1 MACHSATRPVATIR
15 TLRFGSDRVTYYAHT
30 AEDERGNPL
39 PESSGK
45 WQPLNLHLRNVAE
58 CAKKFAEPF
67 GLAKEAELAGLLHDL
82 GKYHPDFQQYLRRGR
97 PRTPH
102 AAAGAAVV
110 AARCIRLANIIAS
123 HHAGLHDWPDLQT
136 KLDALLSEKKARL
149 AEFLRQSQSELGRKP
164 PSVPAPTQVT
174 PAAKELATR
183 LIFSALVDADYL
195 DTEEHF
201 QKSKGQSASETLWPP
216 IAELCA
222 KLEDR
227 MKDLVRQPNASSLNL
242 LRTQISDICAE
253 VGEAQPAG
261 AFALAVPTGG
271 GKTLASARFALR
283 HSAQNGWKRII
294 YVIPYTS
301 IIEQNAGVFADIF
314 GPNAVLEHH
323 SLARWREEDDETP
336 DSLAQKMK
344 RAAENWDAPF
354 IVTTNVQFFES
365 LFSHR
370 PTACR
375 KLHRLMESVIIFD
388 ECQTF
393 PPELLTPTL
402 ECLKAL
408 LAFGK
413 TSVVFCTATQP
424 SLGARP
430 GFAEGFPNVTEI
442 IPAAWRLHERPEFRR
457 TRLCTRRKALSVSD
471 LCQELSQCP
480 RGLVIVNTR
489 QQAWE
494 LYQKVR
500 SEGVFHLSTLMCP
513 AHREVVLNAVRV
525 RLQAKNTRCLV
536 ISTQLVEAGVDL
548 DFPIV
553 YRALGPLD
561 SIIQAAGRCNREG
574 RLRGKG
580 EKPELGEVIVF
591 KPEDHRL
598 PPASTYRRATELASG
613 TDFLPNS
620 LDGNFSPETIR
631 HYFESLYSLTERDKH
646 NLAQLSRDECYRQ
659 IGQKYRWIESDTEPV
674 LTDYSPIGAAWQA
687 VFSAN
692 EFVPPT
698 RQQWRAIG
706 RYCINLP
713 KSQVEDSMKKEPK
726 LKRLGS
732 KLVITQSGSYHPETG
747 YNHFGQVPVDL
758 LIF

>member
-1 MACHSATRPVATIR
+1 MK
-15 TLRFGSDRVTYYAHT
+15 FYAHT
-30 AEDERGNPL
+30 ATL
-39 PESSGK
+39 PDGK
-45 WQPLNLHLRNVAE
+45 LDPDQDHWQPLSEHLRNVAL
-58 CAKKFAEPF
+58 
-67 GLAKEAELAGLLHDL
+67 LAKEYATPLGLPAEAELAGLLHDL
-82 GKYHPDFQQYLRRGR
+82 GKYHPGFQQYLRRGR

-102 AAAGAAVV
+102 AAAGAAII
-110 AARCIRLANIIAS
+110 AARSARVANIVAS
-123 HHAGLHDWPDLQT
+123 HHAGLHDWPELQP
-136 KLDALLSEKKARL
+136 KLAALLSEKKSLL
-149 AEFLRQSQSELGRKP
+149 AEFLRQFQSELGYP
-164 PSVPAPTQVT
+164 PLTVPAPIEAG
-174 PAAKELATR
+174 AAARELATR
-183 LIFSALVDADYL
+183 LVFSALVDADYL
-195 DTEEHF
+195 DTEQHF
-201 QKSKGQSASETLWPP
+201 QKTKGQSVSEPCWPP
-216 IAELCA
+216 VEELCA
-222 KLEDR
+222 KLEQF
-227 MKDLVRQPNASSLNL
+227 MNDLGRQPNVNSLNL
-242 LRTQISDICAE
+242 LRTQISDRCAE
-253 VGEAQPAG
+253 IGKSHAAG

-283 HSAQNGWKRII
+283 HAAQNGWKRII

-314 GPNAVLEHH
+314 GLNAVLEHH
-323 SLARWREEDDETP
+323 SLARWQEEDEEAP
-336 DSLAQKMK
+336 DSLAQQMK
-344 RAAENWDAPF
+344 RSAENWDAPF

-370 PTACR
+370 PAACR
-375 KLHRLMESVIIFD
+375 KLHRLMEAVIIFD

-402 ECLKAL
+402 VCLKAL
-408 LAFGK
+408 LVFGK

-424 SLGARP
+424 SLGERP

-442 IPAAWRLHERPEFRR
+442 IPQEWQLHERPEFRR
-457 TRLCTRRKALSVSD
+457 TRLRTRRKARSVSD
-471 LCQELSQCP
+471 LCQELSQCA

-494 LYQKVR
+494 LFEKVR

-513 AHREVVLNAVRV
+513 AHREIVLSAVRV
-525 RLQAKNTRCLV
+525 RLQAKNARCLV

-548 DFPIV
+548 DFPVV

-574 RLRGKG
+574 RLRGKDDM
-580 EKPELGEVIVF
+580 PQLGEVIVF
-591 KPEDHRL
+591 KLEDHRL
-598 PPASTYRRATELASG
+598 PSASTYRRATDLASG
-613 TDFLPNS
+613 TDFLPDA
-620 LDGNFSPETIR
+620 LEGNFPPETILR
-631 HYFESLYSLTERDKH
+631 YFESLYNLTERDKH
-646 NLAQLSRDECYRQ
+646 NIAQLSHDKCYRQ
-659 IGQKYRWIESDTEPV
+659 IGEKYRWIESDTEPV

-698 RQQWRAIG
+698 RQQWRAIA

-713 KSQVEDSMKKEPK
+713 RSQVEDSLTKEPK
-726 LKRLGS
+726 LRRLRS

>member
-1 MACHSATRPVATIR
+1 VK
-15 TLRFGSDRVTYYAHT
+15 FYAHT
-30 AEDERGNPL
+30 ADGENGEAL
-39 PESSGK
+39 PESTGK
-45 WQPLNLHLRNVAE
+45 WQPLAEHLCNVAAL
-58 CAKKFAEPF
+58 AKKFAAPL
-67 GLAKEAELAGLLHDL
+67 GLPEEAELAGLLHDL

-102 AAAGAAVV
+102 AATGAAVI
-110 AARCIRLANIIAS
+110 AARSVRLANIIAS
-123 HHAGLHDWPDLQT
+123 HHAGMNDWPELQP
-136 KLDALLSEKKARL
+136 KLAALVAEKKSL
-149 AEFLRQSQSELGRKP
+149 FGEFLRHFQSELGCQP
-164 PSVPAPTQVT
+164 PTVPAPIEVG
-174 PAAKELATR
+174 AAARELATR
-183 LIFSALVDADYL
+183 LVFSALVDADYL

-201 QKSKGQSASETLWPP
+201 QKSKGQPVSEPRWPP
-216 IAELCA
+216 VEELCA
-222 KLEDR
+222 KLEHR
-227 MKDLVRQPNASSLNL
+227 MEDLGRQPNARSLNI
-242 LRTQISDICAE
+242 LRTQISDRCAE
-253 VGEAQPAG
+253 VGGSHPAG
-261 AFALAVPTGG
+261 VFTLAVPTGG

-283 HSAQNGWKRII
+283 HATRNACKRII

-323 SLARWREEDDETP
+323 SLARWQEEDDETL
-336 DSLAQKMK
+336 DSVAQQMK
-344 RAAENWDAPF
+344 RASENWEAPF

-370 PTACR
+370 PAACR
-375 KLHRLMESVIIFD
+375 KLHRLMEAVIIFD

-413 TSVVFCTATQP
+413 TSLVFCTATQP
-424 SLGARP
+424 SLGVRP
-430 GFAEGFPNVTEI
+430 GFPEGFPNVTEI
-442 IPAAWRLHERPEFRR
+442 IPPEWRLHDRLEFRR
-457 TRLCTRRKALSVSD
+457 TRLRTRREPRSVSD
-471 LCQELSQCP
+471 LCRELSQCA

-494 LYQKVR
+494 LFQKVR

-513 AHREVVLNAVRV
+513 AHRELVLNAVRV

-548 DFPIV
+548 DFPVV

-574 RLRGKG
+574 RLRG
-580 EKPELGEVIVF
+580 EDDAPQLGEVIVF
-591 KPEDHRL
+591 KLEDHRL

-613 TDFLPNS
+613 TDFLPDA
-620 LDGNFSPETIR
+620 LEGNFSPETIR
-631 HYFESLYSLTERDKH
+631 RYFESLYNLTERDKH
-646 NLAQLSRDECYRQ
+646 NLAQLSHDECYRQ
-659 IGQKYRWIESDTEPV
+659 IGEKYRWIESDTEPV
-674 LTDYSPIGAAWQA
+674 LTDYSPIGASWQA

-713 KSQVEDSMKKEPK
+713 RSQVEDSLTKEPK
-726 LKRLGS
+726 LRRLRS

>member
-1 MACHSATRPVATIR
+1 M
-15 TLRFGSDRVTYYAHT
+15 TYYAHT
-30 AEDERGNPL
+30 AEL
-39 PESSGK
+39 PDGSRDRNEGH
-45 WQPLNLHLRNVAE
+45 WQPLATHLRKVAE
-58 CAKKFAEPF
+58 LAGKFAGPLDL
-67 GLAKEAELAGLLHDL
+67 GNEAELAGLLHDL
-82 GKYHPDFQQYLRRGR
+82 GKYHPGFQQYLRRGR

-102 AAAGAAVV
+102 AAAGAAVIAPRSTRV
-110 AARCIRLANIIAS
+110 ANVVAG
-123 HHAGLHDWPDLQT
+123 HHAGLHDWPELQPR
-136 KLDALLSEKKARL
+136 LVAALAEEKSL
-149 AEFLRQSQSELGRKP
+149 LVEFLRQFQSELGAP
-164 PSVPAPTQVT
+164 PPTVPAPSQVGAT
-174 PAAKELATR
+174 ARELATR
-183 LIFSALVDADYL
+183 LVFSALVDADYL
-195 DTEEHF
+195 DTEHHF
-201 QKSKGQSASETLWPP
+201 QESKGHSVSEPCWLP
-216 IAELCA
+216 IEDLCA
-222 KLEDR
+222 KLEQR
-227 MKDLVRQPNASSLNL
+227 LKDLGRQPNATSLNL
-242 LRTQISDICAE
+242 LRTQISDRCAE
-253 VGEAQPAG
+253 AGESHGAG

-283 HSAQNGWKRII
+283 HAARNAWKRVI

-323 SLARWREEDDETP
+323 SLARWQEEDEEAP
-336 DSLAQKMK
+336 DSLAQQMK
-344 RAAENWDAPF
+344 RSAENWDAPF

-370 PTACR
+370 PAACR
-375 KLHRLMESVIIFD
+375 KLHRLMKAVIIFD

-393 PPELLTPTL
+393 PAELLTPTL

-408 LAFGK
+408 LVFGK

-430 GFAEGFPNVTEI
+430 GFAEGFPNITEI
-442 IPAAWRLHERPEFRR
+442 IPQEWQLHERPEFRR
-457 TRLCTRRKALSVSD
+457 TRLRTRRKPRSLSD
-471 LCQELSQCP
+471 LCQELRQCA

-494 LYQKVR
+494 LFQKVR

-513 AHREVVLNAVRV
+513 AHREIVLNAVRV
-525 RLQAKNTRCLV
+525 RLKANGTRCLV

-548 DFPIV
+548 DFPVV

-574 RLRGKG
+574 RLRGEDDAPK
-580 EKPELGEVIVF
+580 LGEVNVF
-591 KPEDHRL
+591 KLEDHRL
-598 PPASTYRRATELASG
+598 PPASTYRRATELAGS
-613 TDFLPNS
+613 TDFLPDA
-620 LDGNFSPETIR
+620 LEGNFPPETIR
-631 HYFESLYSLTERDKH
+631 RYFESLYDLTERDKH
-646 NLAQLSRDECYRQ
+646 NLAQLSHDECYRQ
-659 IGQKYRWIESDTEPV
+659 IGEKYRWIESDTEPV

-687 VFSAN
+687 LFSAN

-713 KSQVEDSMKKEPK
+713 TPQVEDSLTKEPK
-726 LKRLGS
+726 LRRLRS
-732 KLVITQSGSYHPETG
+732 NLVITQLGSYHPETG